1 MQTTTAVWTAAER
14 IAELEH
20 YVGHTPL
27 FRINRLFSKP
37 GVELYAK
44 LEWQQYGGSVKA
56 RPAYNIIRSAI
67 ASGDLCEGKTLLD
80 ATSGNTGI
88 AYAIFCAI
96 AGIPLSLCLP
106 ENASR
111 ERKNILQSLR
121 ANIIYTSQYETT
133 DGAQVVAR
141 ELADTSPEKYFYA
154 DQYSNDNN
162 WLAHYHTT
170 AKEVWEQ
177 TNGRITHFV
186 SALGTTGTFTGTG
199 TRLKELNSAIHLT
212 ALQPETALHGLEG
225 WKHLETARVPA
236 IYNGELADEFLGI
249 DTLEAY
255 EMIRDA
261 ARHEGLLLSPSS
273 AANLVGAIR
282 VANSLDEGVVVT
294 VLPDNS
300 DKYSEVVQHIFRN

>member
-1 MQTTTAVWTAAER
+1 MITATRPWAAAER
-14 IAELEH
+14 IFELEH
-20 YVGHTPL
+20 YVGNTPL
-27 FRINRLFSKP
+27 FRINRLFHKP

-56 RPAYNIIRSAI
+56 RPAYNIIRNAI
-67 ASGDLCEGKTLLD
+67 LDGHLQEGKTLLD

-96 AGIPLSLCLP
+96 AGIPLTLCLP

-111 ERKNILQSLR
+111 ERKSILQSLR
-121 ANIIYTSQYETT
+121 TRIVYTSQYETT
-133 DGAQVVAR
+133 DGAQQVAR
-141 ELADTSPEKYFYA
+141 EMADAEPDKYFYA

-162 WLAHYHTT
+162 WLAHYHGT
-170 AKEVWEQ
+170 AWEIWEQ
-177 TNGRITHFV
+177 TQGRITHFV

-199 TRLKELNSAIHLT
+199 TRLRELNEGIHLT

-236 IYNGELADEFLGI
+236 IYNDRLADDFQGI

-255 EMIRDA
+255 EMIREA
-261 ARHEGLLLSPSS
+261 ARLEGLLLSPSS

-282 VANSLDEGVVVT
+282 VASQLEEGVVVT
-294 VLPDNS
+294 MLPDNS

>member
-1 MQTTTAVWTAAER
+1 MITATRPWAAAER
-14 IAELEH
+14 IFELEH
-20 YVGHTPL
+20 YVGNTPL
-27 FRINRLFSKP
+27 FRINRLFHKP

-56 RPAYNIIRSAI
+56 RPAYNIIRNAI
-67 ASGDLCEGKTLLD
+67 LDGHLQEGKTLLD

-96 AGIPLSLCLP
+96 AGIPLTLCLP

-111 ERKNILQSLR
+111 ERKSILQSLR
-121 ANIIYTSQYETT
+121 TRIVYTSQYETT
-133 DGAQVVAR
+133 DGAQQVAR
-141 ELADTSPEKYFYA
+141 ELADAEPDKYFYA

-162 WLAHYHTT
+162 WLAHYHGT
-170 AKEVWEQ
+170 AWEIWEQ
-177 TNGRITHFV
+177 TQGRITHFV

-199 TRLKELNSAIHLT
+199 TRLRELSEGIHLT

-236 IYNGELADEFLGI
+236 IYNDRLADDFQGI

-255 EMIRDA
+255 EMIREA
-261 ARHEGLLLSPSS
+261 ARLEGLLLSPSS

-282 VANSLDEGVVVT
+282 VASRLDEGVVVT
-294 VLPDNS
+294 MLPDNS